1 MRALFWFLALA
12 ALATGLALVARY
24 NDGYAL
30 LVLPPWRVELSLN
43 LLIVLLVGGCL
54 VLYFLLHAVA
64 NVLRL
69 PRAVAAFRQRRA
81 REKADRALRDAV
93 LFWQEGRYSH
103 AVKSA
108 EAAFDAGHAPG
119 LASLVALRAAHAL
132 RDGPRQQLWRQ
143 RALENEA
150 GMRTVRL
157 KTEAELALDDHDYE
171 RARDLVKQLVDEGGR
186 HISVLRLS
194 LRIHQGLGDWNEVLR
209 VTRQLEKHKALTP
222 GQAAPVRLRAH
233 RENLSALEGDAQQL
247 ARYWKAMPEA
257 DRQEV
262 RLAQA
267 VAKALAAADNC
278 GEAAQLVEDFL
289 DGQWDSSLVAV
300 YGQCQGGDVVA
311 RIAHAEKW
319 LAAHPRDAMLLLAL
333 GRLCRQKQLWG
344 KAQSYLEAS
353 LAIEPTAE
361 AHLEL
366 ANLLENEL
374 QKPDQAARHYR
385 LAALVGN
392 PAAAQA
398 QSRGGRKSV

>member
-1 MRALFWFLALA
+1 MRALLWFLALA
-12 ALATGLALVARY
+12 ALATGLAVATRY

-54 VLYFLLHAVA
+54 VIYLLLHAIA
-64 NVLRL
+64 KILRL
-69 PRAVAAFRQRRA
+69 PAAVAAFRQRRA
-81 REKADRALRDAV
+81 TEKADRALRDAV

-108 EAAFDAGHAPG
+108 EAAFDAGHARG
-119 LASLVALRAAHAL
+119 LASLVALRAAHSL
-132 RDGPRQQLWRQ
+132 HDEPRQQLWRQ

-157 KTEAELALDDHDYE
+157 KTEAELALDNHDLE
-171 RARDLVKQLVDEGGR
+171 HARDLVKQLIDEGGK

-209 VTRQLEKHKALTP
+209 LTRQLEKHKALTP
-222 GQAAPVRLRAH
+222 EQAAPVRLRAH
-233 RENLSALEGDAQQL
+233 RENLAALEGDAQQL
-247 ARYWKAMPEA
+247 ARYWKSMPEE
-257 DRQEV
+257 DRREV
-262 RLAQA
+262 RLAL
-267 VAKALAAADNC
+267 VAARALAAADNC

-300 YGQCQGGDVVA
+300 YGECQGGDVVA

-319 LAAHPRDAMLLLAL
+319 LAAHPRDAMLLLTL

-353 LAIEPTAE
+353 LAVQESAE

-366 ANLLENEL
+366 ASLLENEL
-374 QKPDQAARHYR
+374 EKSAMAERHYR
-385 LAALVGN
+385 LAAL
-392 PAAAQA
+392 AQQGQS

>member
-12 ALATGLALVARY
+12 ALATGLALAARY

-43 LLIVLLVGGCL
+43 LLIVLLAGGCL
-54 VLYFLLHAVA
+54 VLYLLLHAIA

-69 PRAVAAFRQRRA
+69 PAAVAAFRQRRA

-119 LASLVALRAAHAL
+119 LASLVALRAAHSL
-132 RDGPRQQLWRQ
+132 RDGPREQLWRQ
-143 RALENEA
+143 RALDNEA

-157 KTEAELALDDHDYE
+157 KTEAELALDDHDFE
-171 RARDLVKQLVDEGGR
+171 HARDLLRQLVDEGGK
-186 HISVLRLS
+186 HIAVLRLS
-194 LRIHQGLGDWNEVLR
+194 LRVHQGLGDWNEVLR
-209 VTRQLEKHKALTP
+209 LARQLEKHKALTP

-233 RENLSALEGDAQQL
+233 RENLAALEGDAQQL
-247 ARYWKAMPEA
+247 ARYWRSMPEE
-257 DRQEV
+257 DRKEV
-262 RLAQA
+262 RLALA
-267 VAKALAAADNC
+267 AAKALAAADNC

-300 YGQCQGGDVVA
+300 YGECQGGDVVA

-319 LAAHPRDAMLLLAL
+319 LTAHPRDAMLLLAL

-374 QKPDQAARHYR
+374 EKSAVAERHYR
-385 LAALVGN
+385 QAALLG
-392 PAAAQA
+392 AARQT
-398 QSRGGRKSV
+398 QSRGGRNSV